1 MFVQSNRHSEALASV
16 PSMISRGKV
25 ATVRN
30 WWRRPDIWM
39 VLASTPG
46 YVATRE
52 ALTVLAPQDLTT
64 LRYLGGALIL
74 GIYLLVTKQSLI
86 LKRRDVPRML
96 VVGLC
101 GYAGYGLL
109 ISLGQTTVPAGTTSL
124 LLNISPVFAFILGY
138 FVLVERT
145 TPLGYVGMLVA
156 VAGVVTVALGDS
168 QATGFNGN
176 ALLIVGAALLLSI
189 FLIVQQPLFARV
201 PPVEIV
207 FWGCVIGGIATLP
220 LATFDTTPANLSVSF
235 WLAITALVV
244 LSTAAGYALWNVA
257 LSRTSVAE
265 GGSLLLVVPA
275 FSILLGWL
283 VLGEVPSVAAVVGG
297 SAALIG
303 VVMLSRATSRR
314 QQAGPGLLTGAIPVI
329 GMLTGAIPIIGLPLV
344 REDLADLTVTADDV
358 DHLHSIATD
367 AADAVGA
374 QLVTVSLWRPDRAD
388 LVRVYSS
395 RPHVYRVG
403 GISTD
408 LGADWLQHCVLDQ
421 KSYLADE
428 GGGVH
433 ADAFE
438 RSDHLDSFELAAAVN
453 AVVADD
459 GEFLGCINFLDAA
472 GTYSESSL
480 TTADE
485 FAQRLVPVLKQL
497 RVEQARPVG

>member
-1 MFVQSNRHSEALASV
+1 
-16 PSMISRGKV
+16 
-25 ATVRN
+25 
-30 WWRRPDIWM
+30 M
-39 VLASTPG
+39 VLASAPA

-52 ALTVLAPQDLTT
+52 ALTVLAPQDLTA

-74 GIYLLVTKQSLI
+74 GIYLLVTKQGLQ
-86 LKRRDVPRML
+86 LKRRDLPRML
-96 VVGLC
+96 AVGLC

-109 ISLGQTTVPAGTTSL
+109 IGFGQTTVPAGTTSL

-145 TPLGYVGMLVA
+145 TPLGYLGMLVA
-156 VAGVVTVALGDS
+156 VAGVVTVAVGDG

-176 ALLIVGAALLLSI
+176 ALLIVAAALLLSI

-207 FWGCVIGGIATLP
+207 FWGCVIGGLATLP
-220 LATFDTTPANLSVSF
+220 LATFEANPANLSASF
-235 WLAITALVV
+235 WLATTV
-244 LSTAAGYALWNVA
+244 LIGFSTVIGYALWNVT

-265 GGSLLLVVPA
+265 GGSLLLVVPV

-283 VLGEVPSVAAVVGG
+283 VLGEVPSTAAVVGG
-297 SAALIG
+297 SAALVG

-314 QQAGPGLLTGAIPVI
+314 QAAGPGLLTGAIPVM
-329 GMLTGAIPIIGLPLV
+329 GVLTGAIPIIGLPLV
-344 REDLADLTVTADDV
+344 REEIADLTVTADEV
-358 DHLHSIATD
+358 DHVHAIAVE
-367 AADAVGA
+367 AAGAVGA
-374 QLVTVSLWRPDRAD
+374 QLVTVSLWRAESAD

-403 GISTD
+403 GISAD
-408 LGADWLQHCVLDQ
+408 LSADWIQHCVFDQ
-421 KSYLADE
+421 RSYLADE
-428 GGGVH
+428 GGGIH

-438 RSDHLDSFELAAAVN
+438 HSDHLDSFELAAAVN

-459 GEFLGCINFLDAA
+459 GDFLGCINFLDAA

-480 TTADE
+480 TTADD
-485 FAQRLVPVLKQL
+485 FAHRLVPLLRQL
-497 RVEQARPVG
+497 RAEQPDRVG